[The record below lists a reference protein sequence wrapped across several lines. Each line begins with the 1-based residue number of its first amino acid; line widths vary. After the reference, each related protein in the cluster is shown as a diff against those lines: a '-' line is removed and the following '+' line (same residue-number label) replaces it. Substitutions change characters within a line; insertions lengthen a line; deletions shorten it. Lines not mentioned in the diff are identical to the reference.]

1 MPLIL
6 LCFAGLFLD
15 ELSIELTDLNMVSIT
30 RVDFPPPE
38 TPVTQVKVP
47 KGKEVVMFFKFP
59 EASTTSSNNPIPFL
73 LFLGISIFY
82 SPDKYF
88 PVIDIFDLLISS

>member
-1 MPLIL
+1 MIL

-47 KGKEVVMFFKFP
+47 KGKEVVMFFKLFP
-59 EASTTSSNNPIPFL
+59 EASTTSSNNPFPFL
-73 LFLGISIFY
+73 LSLGISIFFL
-82 SPDKYF
+82 PDKYF